1 MKRMTSFRID
11 HDLVEVLKELARQS
25 RQSMSA
31 VLTRFLMKEKLKLN
45 KNKEEKNEQT

>member
-1 MKRMTSFRID
+1 MKRMTSFRLD
-11 HDLVEVLKELARQS
+11 SDLVEILKELARIS

-31 VLTRFLMKEKLKLN
+31 VLTRFLMREKIKLD